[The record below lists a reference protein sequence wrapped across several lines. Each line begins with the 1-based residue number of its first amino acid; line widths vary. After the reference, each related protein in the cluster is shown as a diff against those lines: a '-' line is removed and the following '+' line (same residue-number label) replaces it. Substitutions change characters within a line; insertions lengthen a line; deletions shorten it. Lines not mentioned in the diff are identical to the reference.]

1 MKNRQRWIGLV
12 AAATLFQTACGGG
25 LDADP
30 NMGACVVDGTRS
42 CTENANVRTCQIYL
56 HGDHFYESRT
66 CKDLGL
72 PK

>member
-1 MKNRQRWIGLV
+1 MNRQLLIWLEV
-12 AAATLFQTACGGG
+12 AAALFQAACGGG

-30 NMGACVVDGTRS
+30 NLGACVVDGTRS
-42 CTENANVRTCQIYL
+42 CSENVNVRTCQLYL

-66 CKDLGL
+66 CKDVGF

>member
-1 MKNRQRWIGLV
+1 MNRRHRIGLAV
-12 AAATLFQTACGGG
+12 ATALFLAACGGG

-42 CTENANVRTCQIYL
+42 CTENVNVRVCQAYL

-66 CKDLGL
+66 CRDVGF